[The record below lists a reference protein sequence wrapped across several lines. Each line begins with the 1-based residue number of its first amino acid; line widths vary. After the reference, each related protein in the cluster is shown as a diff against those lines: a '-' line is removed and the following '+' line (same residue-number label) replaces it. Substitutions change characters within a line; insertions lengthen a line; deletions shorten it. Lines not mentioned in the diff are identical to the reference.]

1 MASGH
6 TWLRIYGFKCK
17 IQIVAEFMGADIGH
31 KYILEQG
38 STKIGLYIY
47 GLEISNLYPWA

>member
-1 MASGH
+1 
-6 TWLRIYGFKCK
+6 
-17 IQIVAEFMGADIGH
+17 MGLNVKYKLLQNLCAADIGH

-47 GLEISNLYPWA
+47 GLEISNLYFGLEISNLYPWA